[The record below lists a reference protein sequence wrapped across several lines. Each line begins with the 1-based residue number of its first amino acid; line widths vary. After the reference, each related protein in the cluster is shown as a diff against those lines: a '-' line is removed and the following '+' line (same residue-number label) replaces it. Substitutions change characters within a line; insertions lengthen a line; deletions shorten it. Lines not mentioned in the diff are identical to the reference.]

1 MDCGVQ
7 VKYGIK
13 RCSAC
18 ATLANRK
25 VKKRPSREE
34 LKKMIRDTSFE
45 QIGRKYGVTGNTIK
59 KWCDD
64 YNLPRLKSV
73 INALSNENWDKI

>member
-1 MDCGVQ
+1 
-7 VKYGIK
+7 
-13 RCSAC
+13 
-18 ATLANRK
+18 
-25 VKKRPSREE
+25 
-34 LKKMIRDTSFE
+34 MIRDTSFE